1 MQIIKTIAEL
11 RETLKPLIKKDK
23 VIGLVPTMGALHDG
37 HGALIKESVKNC
49 EVTVVSVFLN
59 PIQFGRNE
67 DLDKYP
73 KRLEADAKLAESL
86 GADYVFAPS
95 VAEMYPDGD
104 PLTLVR
110 DETLESMYCGA
121 YRPGHFRGVLT
132 VVAKLFL
139 ISGANKAFF
148 GEKDYQQ
155 VFLIEK
161 MVKDLNFDIEIH
173 RVPIVR
179 EESGLA
185 LSSRNEYL
193 TADERKQALGISEGL
208 KLAKKTFEGGER
220 GVVRLRDIVL
230 KSVLANRGQVQY
242 VEVVN
247 QKNLQKFNG
256 VLRDGDKV
264 VILVAAFFGKTRLI
278 DNIELN

>member
-1 MQIIKTIAEL
+1 MQIIDSIETL
-11 RETLKPLIKKDK
+11 RNTLKPFAASGKT
-23 VIGLVPTMGALHDG
+23 IGLVPTMGALHEG
-37 HGALIKESVKNC
+37 HGALIKTSVKDC
-49 EVTVVSVFLN
+49 DITVVSVFLN
-59 PIQFGRNE
+59 PIQFGKNE

-86 GADYVFAPS
+86 GADFVFAPS
-95 VAEMYPDGD
+95 VSEMYPAGD
-104 PLTLVR
+104 PLTMVR
-110 DETLESMYCGA
+110 DETLESLYCGA

-132 VVAKLFL
+132 VVSKLFL
-139 ISGANKAFF
+139 ITKANRAYF

-155 VFLIEK
+155 VFLIER
-161 MVKDLNFDIEIH
+161 MVKDLNFDIEIK

-179 EESGLA
+179 EKSGLA

-193 TADERKQALGISEGL
+193 SEEERTQALGISKGL
-208 KLAKKTFEGGER
+208 ADAKAAFVAGEK
-220 GVVRLRDIVL
+220 GVAKLRDIVV
-230 KSVLANRGQVQY
+230 KSILLNRGQVQF

-247 QKNLQKFNG
+247 QKDLQKFSG
-256 VLRDGDKV
+256 VLKASDKA

>member
-208 KLAKKTFEGGER
+208 KLAKKAFENGER

>member
-1 MQIIKTIAEL
+1 MQIIKTITEL

-193 TADERKQALGISEGL
+193 TADEHKQALGISEGL

>member
-161 MVKDLNFDIEIH
+161 MVKDLNFNIEIH

-208 KLAKKTFEGGER
+208 KLAKKAFENGER

>member
-1 MQIIKTIAEL
+1 MQVIKSIDAL
-11 RETLKPLIKKDK
+11 REALKPLAKQGKT
-23 VIGLVPTMGALHDG
+23 IGLVPTMGALHAG
-37 HGALIKESVKNC
+37 HGALIKASVNDC
-49 EVTVVSVFLN
+49 DVTVVSVFLN
-59 PIQFGRNE
+59 PIQFGKNE

-73 KRLEADAKLAESL
+73 KRLEADAKLAESI
-86 GADYVFAPS
+86 GADFVFAPS
-95 VAEMYPDGD
+95 VAEMYPEGD

-139 ISGANKAFF
+139 ISGADHAYF

-155 VFLIEK
+155 VFLIER
-161 MVKDLNFDIEIH
+161 MVKDLNFDIQIH
-173 RVPIVR
+173 RVKIVR

-193 TADERKQALGISEGL
+193 SDLERSQSLSISAGL
-208 KLAKKTFEGGER
+208 KKAKEAYANGER
-220 GVVRLRDIVL
+220 SVARLRSTVL
-230 KSVLANRGQVQY
+230 NMILAERGQVQF

-247 QKNLQKFNG
+247 QKDLQKFNG
-256 VLRDGDKV
+256 MLKEDDKV